1 MITTDYGADTLDRPP
16 LFQHHLSARS
26 LAALDLLRASG
37 ALFGVTPATG
47 GLNFLSL
54 GERGYAIRI
63 NSRSRGACV
72 SFWHSGKLEL
82 GRGAPGGCE
91 RWLKPRDTGMDAARR
106 QQGTRHG
113 RGAACRGFRRRTAS

>member
-16 LFQHHLSARS
+16 LFKHHLSAGS

-63 NSRSRGACV
+63 SSRRRGAGAG
-72 SFWHSGKLEL
+72 FRHSGKLEL
-82 GRGAPGGCE
+82 GRGAPRARGRR
-91 RWLKPRDTGMDAARR
+91 RWPRHTGMDAGGRE
-106 QQGTRHG
+106 HG
-113 RGAACRGFRRRTAS
+113 AG